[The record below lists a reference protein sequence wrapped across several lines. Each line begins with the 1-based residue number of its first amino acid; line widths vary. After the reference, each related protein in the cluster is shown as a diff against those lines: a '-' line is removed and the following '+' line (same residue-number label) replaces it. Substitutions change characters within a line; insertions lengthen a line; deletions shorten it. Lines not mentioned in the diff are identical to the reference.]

1 MKYYSAEAVLTMEF
15 MQFPRWLKSF
25 DVSSD
30 AKLLYV
36 YLLDRYKL
44 SLKNKWVDCEG
55 RVYLICT
62 REEMQ
67 DLLGCGNQKATK
79 VAKELTDS
87 GLIIEKRNGHMKAN
101 WIYLL
106 LPDYEEESLKCEN
119 HTSREEEGMTCENH
133 ISCDVNITPHEVP
146 KSHFIN
152 SKNNSNKNNSSN
164 ESKNLKESNDNSS
177 YLFDEEPEQMY
188 EIAKGLFVNDRQY
201 EEINELI
208 RLIGVGKLKAT
219 KKSLLTYLKKLSANN
234 FLDSHNNPIIDL
246 KSYVCMNF
254 SLQSKSK
261 KEEKEIL
268 QRLADE
274 GNKYAIEALYG
285 KTDYELH

>member
-44 SLKNKWVDCEG
+44 SLKNKWVDSEG

-67 DLLGCGNQKATK
+67 ELLGCAKQKSIK
-79 VAKELTDS
+79 VAKELVDS

-106 LPDYEEESLKCEN
+106 LPDYEEEVVKYEN
-119 HTSREEEGMTCENH
+119 HTSSEEEDMKYENH
-133 ISCDVNITPHEVP
+133 TSCSMKNEPHEVP
-146 KSHFIN
+146 KSYFIN

-164 ESKNLKESNDNSS
+164 VSKNLKESNDNSS
-177 YLFDEEPEQMY
+177 YLFDEEPEQMH

-208 RLIGVGKLKAT
+208 RLIGIGELKAT
-219 KKSLLTYLKKLSANN
+219 KKSLLAYLKKLSANN
-234 FLDSHNNPIIDL
+234 FLDSHGNPIIDL
-246 KSYVCMNF
+246 KSYICMNF

-261 KEEKEIL
+261 EQEKEIL

-274 GNKYAIEALYG
+274 GNKYAIEALHG